1 MTKNHH
7 PTVYQASTKPVT
19 TASDKNLAAQLSP
32 QLSNSLEAWIA
43 LYIQIHVVG
52 APLKTQQAKQRD
64 LEKFTRFLKSE
75 LGHDHLDGWTPAV
88 TKAFQQSLL
97 KIISPITQ
105 EPYKATTVNRVIA
118 TVRHFGTWV
127 HAQRPLI
134 AGSPLVGVRDL
145 QTDAPDW
152 NGVQRHHV
160 LRLKA
165 ACEQRLK
172 GCDRKDQNPLLEA
185 AVFFMLLHTGL
196 RRSEIVSLDVKQY
209 HHSGLHD
216 VMRHK
221 SKRVT
226 RKVHL
231 PQEAREY
238 LDKYLA
244 TRDNASQDDPLFLS
258 RYGNRLGTKDVWR
271 ICVRL
276 ENQANAQVDPAEKF
290 HLAPH
295 RLRHTFLKRFADKH
309 GLPAAQE
316 ASGNVSTRE
325 IFRYTKPS
333 QAELD
338 AIAESLYE

>member
-1 MTKNHH
+1 MTENPH
-7 PTVYQASTKPVT
+7 PAVYPTLSKVATTV
-19 TASDKNLAAQLSP
+19 SDKNLAASLRPDQV
-32 QLSNSLEAWIA
+32 NSLQAWIA

-52 APLKTQQAKQRD
+52 APLLTQQAKHRD
-64 LEKFTRFLKSE
+64 IEKFTRFIKSE
-75 LGHDHLDGWTPAV
+75 LGHDHVDAWTPAV
-88 TKAFQQSLL
+88 TKAFQQGLL
-97 KIISPITQ
+97 KIISPLTQ
-105 EPYKATTVNRVIA
+105 QPYKATTINRTIA
-118 TVRHFGTWV
+118 TVRHFGAWL

-134 AGSPLVGVRDL
+134 AGSPLVGVRDI

-152 NGVQRHHV
+152 NGVDRRHV

-172 GCDRKDQNPLLEA
+172 SCDRKDQNPLLEA

-196 RRSEIVSLDVKQY
+196 RRSEIVSLDIKQY

-226 RKVHL
+226 RKIHL
-231 PQEAREY
+231 PKEARDY
-238 LDKYLA
+238 LDQYLA
-244 TRDNASQDDPLFLS
+244 TRDLSPDEPLFIA
-258 RYGNRLGTKDVWR
+258 RFGNRLATKDVWR
-271 ICVRL
+271 MCVRL
-276 ENQANAQVDPAEKF
+276 KNQANVQVDQADKF

-316 ASGNVSTRE
+316 ASGNVSAKE

-333 QAELD
+333 QDELD
-338 AIAESLYE
+338 AAVEALYE

>member
-1 MTKNHH
+1 MTKNPH
-7 PTVYQASTKPVT
+7 PAVYPALSKVATTV
-19 TASDKNLAAQLSP
+19 SDKNLAALLSP
-32 QLSNSLEAWIA
+32 QLGNSLDAWIA
-43 LYIQIHVVG
+43 LYSQIHVIG
-52 APLKTQQAKQRD
+52 APLLTQQAKQRD

-75 LGHDHLDGWTPAV
+75 LGHDHVDGWTPAV
-88 TKAFQQSLL
+88 TKAFQQGLL

-105 EPYKATTVNRVIA
+105 QPYKATTINRVIA
-118 TVRHFGTWV
+118 TVRHFGAWL

-134 AGSPLVGVRDL
+134 AGSPLVGVRDV

-152 NGVQRHHV
+152 NGVDRRHV

-172 GCDRKDQNPLLEA
+172 SCDRKDQNPLLEA

-226 RKVHL
+226 RKIHI

-244 TRDNASQDDPLFLS
+244 TRDPVSQDDPLFIA
-258 RYGNRLGTKDVWR
+258 RYGNRLGEKDVWR

-276 ENQANAQVDPAEKF
+276 ENQANAQVDQAEKF

-338 AIAESLYE
+338 AIAENLYE